1 MKNILIACLFISLP
15 FLSIAQ
21 FWEGGLYG
29 GISYYN
35 GDMSTRLIDSKQ
47 LQPAVGAFLRYNPLD
62 ALSVRVSG
70 GWARTASDMANTN
83 PDYQYYEAFLDH
95 NLSFRTTI
103 IEAAVMAEWNIL
115 GFDPY
120 NLRKT
125 FTPYIFAGIGGFY
138 YNPKAEYENEWH
150 ALRELGTEGQ
160 GMDGYDDYYSKLSL
174 AIPFGLGVK
183 LAVNDIWNIGIDWGA
198 RYTFTD
204 YLDDAST
211 VYVSR
216 PELLAGGKSE
226 LAANLANRMGE
237 YRGSEPVIVE
247 TGTRRGNAESK
258 DFYTFL
264 VLTVSYNF
272 MDNGLVG
279 FRRKNSRRSACPTN
293 F

>member
-1 MKNILIACLFISLP
+1 MKNILIAILFVSLP
-15 FLSIAQ
+15 FWSTAQ

-29 GISYYN
+29 GIAYYN
-35 GDMSTRLIDSKQ
+35 GDMSTRAIEYKD
-47 LQPAVGAFLRYNPLD
+47 LQPSVGAFLRYNPFD
-62 ALSVRVSG
+62 QLSVRVSG
-70 GWARTASDMANTN
+70 GWARTAADMANTN
-83 PDYQYYEAFLDH
+83 PEYKYYEAFLDH

-103 IEAAVMAEWNIL
+103 IEGAAVAEWNIL

-120 NLRKT
+120 NLRRT
-125 FTPYIFAGIGGFY
+125 FTPYIFAGVGGFY
-138 YNPKAEYENEWH
+138 YNPKAEYEGEWH
-150 ALRELGTEGQ
+150 ELRPLGTEGQ
-160 GMDGYDDYYSKLSL
+160 GMDGYDDFYGKFNL

-183 LAVNDIWNIGIDWGA
+183 FAVNDIWNIGIDWGT

-237 YRGSEPVIVE
+237 YRGTEPVVVP
-247 TGTRRGNAESK
+247 TGTRRGNPDSN
-258 DFYTFL
+258 DFYSFI

-279 FRRKNSRRSACPTN
+279 FRRKNSRKSACPI
-293 F
+293 

>member
-1 MKNILIACLFISLP
+1 M
-15 FLSIAQ
+15 
-21 FWEGGLYG
+21 
-29 GISYYN
+29 
-35 GDMSTRLIDSKQ
+35 
-47 LQPAVGAFLRYNPLD
+47 QPAVGAFLRYNPMD
-62 ALSVRVSG
+62 QLSIRLSG
-70 GWARTASDMANTN
+70 GWARAAADMANTKST
-83 PDYQYYEAFLDH
+83 YQHYEAFLDH

-103 IEAAVMAEWNIL
+103 IEGAAIAEWNIL

-120 NLRKT
+120 NLRRT

-138 YNPKAEYENEWH
+138 YNPKAEYEDEWH

-160 GMDGYDDYYSKLSL
+160 GMSGYDDFYGKFSL

-183 LAVNDIWNIGIDWGA
+183 FAVNDIWNIGIDWGT

-204 YLDDAST
+204 HLDDVST
-211 VYVSR
+211 AYVSR

-237 YRGSEPVIVE
+237 ARGSEPVVVP
-247 TGTRRGNAESK
+247 TGLRRGNSETN

-279 FRRKNSRRSACPTN
+279 FRRKNSRKSACPI
-293 F
+293 